1 MEGNKVEN
9 FLRNLLSAWQVARI
23 YEVEHPK
30 FLEAIPAAQSS
41 LEAIL
46 ANNNELI
53 VGVVGNE
60 FACGED
66 IFFELSQKMGSAIAA
81 FKEKGV
87 DRITFKRGIHKEE
100 LAHFI
105 KLLVAPQAQMS
116 GGFNEYLS
124 ALGIHRIKVGKI
136 KDLELKALDQRVSA
150 PGRVA
155 QYKDCLDKITKSLD
169 SLINEGSVD
178 FLKVRFVTNSI
189 MENLSDNYQVFL
201 ALSEVK
207 TYDSSTFI
215 HLLNVSV
222 LSIYFAQK
230 LGLGR
235 EECLNIGSAALLHD
249 VGKLFISR
257 KIIQKSGRLKDM
269 EFAKVRSHTMLGAD
283 ILIAHTAKVGVL
295 PAVVAFEHHMGWDC
309 KGYPPVAFSRKP
321 HLASLIVNI
330 CDEYDALTQRRSYKR
345 DYPPEIVYQIMNR
358 QKGAKFPPKLL
369 DKFFK
374 IIGLWP
380 KGTIVRLS
388 DSRVGIVRQV
398 NEEDIYRPK
407 VEVVS
412 EKSGE
417 VIDLGQVKN
426 MNIRYALNPLTEG
439 KDYLDLI

>member
-1 MEGNKVEN
+1 
-9 FLRNLLSAWQVARI
+9 
-23 YEVEHPK
+23 
-30 FLEAIPAAQSS
+30 
-41 LEAIL
+41 
-46 ANNNELI
+46 
-53 VGVVGNE
+53 
-60 FACGED
+60 
-66 IFFELSQKMGSAIAA
+66 
-81 FKEKGV
+81 
-87 DRITFKRGIHKEE
+87 
-100 LAHFI
+100 
-105 KLLVAPQAQMS
+105 
-116 GGFNEYLS
+116 
-124 ALGIHRIKVGKI
+124 
-136 KDLELKALDQRVSA
+136 
-150 PGRVA
+150 
-155 QYKDCLDKITKSLD
+155 
-169 SLINEGSVD
+169 
-178 FLKVRFVTNSI
+178 
-189 MENLSDNYQVFL
+189 
-201 ALSEVK
+201 
-207 TYDSSTFI
+207 
-215 HLLNVSV
+215 
-222 LSIYFAQK
+222 
-230 LGLGR
+230 
-235 EECLNIGSAALLHD
+235 
-249 VGKLFISR
+249 
-257 KIIQKSGRLKDM
+257 
-269 EFAKVRSHTMLGAD
+269 MLGAD